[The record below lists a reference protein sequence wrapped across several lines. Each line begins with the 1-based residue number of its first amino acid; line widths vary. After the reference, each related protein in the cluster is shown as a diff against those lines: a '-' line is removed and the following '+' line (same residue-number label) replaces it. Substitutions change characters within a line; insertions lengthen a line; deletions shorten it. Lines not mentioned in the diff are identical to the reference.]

1 MQQLWLPL
9 TSKMKLPIVL
19 VYLTALIVGLSYGM
33 HNPIVPV
40 FSKEI
45 IGASYVELG
54 IIGFTNF
61 LPYMFI
67 PLFVG
72 ILLDKFNNGLLLS
85 AGIALNSASVY
96 LLSISQSVPEVAFFR
111 ALTGVSHAFFWP
123 PCERIITHVET
134 PENRVKSIARFM
146 GFFVGG
152 LMIGPLIGTFLLENL
167 DVGFRILFQFST
179 YAVAIAIITGL
190 LLSKY
195 GKTTQH
201 SVINFGSIKQIT
213 KFPIIVLLL
222 IFCSASF
229 GTFLTIYPAFM
240 NDRSISSVNIELL
253 FFIFGISRLVTLAF
267 VGPLAKRTFHSLI
280 ATILSIAFGM
290 LIVFYSFTFEMFT
303 IAMLIM
309 GFGFTIYF
317 PLTFEIIMRK
327 AKKKFSGGLI
337 GAYEATF
344 GIGWA
349 TGPLFAGIVSDI
361 FSKDAP
367 YFAFFVIGI
376 IITVIIILKRN
387 NLQLQWNQ
395 NLES

>member
-1 MQQLWLPL
+1 MQQLWLPH

-85 AGIALNSASVY
+85 AGIALNTASVY

-111 ALTGVSHAFFWP
+111 ALTGVAHAFFWP
-123 PCERIITHVET
+123 PCERIISHVET

-167 DVGFRILFQFST
+167 DVGFRILFQFFNLCCGHCNNNWT
-179 YAVAIAIITGL
+179 P
-190 LLSKY
+190 
-195 GKTTQH
+195 
-201 SVINFGSIKQIT
+201 FIKI
-213 KFPIIVLLL
+213 
-222 IFCSASF
+222 
-229 GTFLTIYPAFM
+229 
-240 NDRSISSVNIELL
+240 
-253 FFIFGISRLVTLAF
+253 
-267 VGPLAKRTFHSLI
+267 
-280 ATILSIAFGM
+280 
-290 LIVFYSFTFEMFT
+290 
-303 IAMLIM
+303 
-309 GFGFTIYF
+309 
-317 PLTFEIIMRK
+317 
-327 AKKKFSGGLI
+327 
-337 GAYEATF
+337 
-344 GIGWA
+344 W
-349 TGPLFAGIVSDI
+349 
-361 FSKDAP
+361 
-367 YFAFFVIGI
+367 
-376 IITVIIILKRN
+376 
-387 NLQLQWNQ
+387 
-395 NLES
+395 

>member
-1 MQQLWLPL
+1 
-9 TSKMKLPIVL
+9 MKLPILL

-40 FSKEI
+40 FAKEV
-45 IGASYVELG
+45 IGASYFELG
-54 IIGFTNF
+54 IIGLTNF

-85 AGIALNSASVY
+85 AGIAVNTASVY
-96 LLSISQSVPEVAFFR
+96 LLSVSQSVPEVAFFR
-111 ALTGVSHAFFWP
+111 ALTGIAHAFFWP
-123 PCERIITHVET
+123 PCERIISQVEE
-134 PENRVKSIARFM
+134 PERRVKSIAKFM

-152 LMIGPLIGTFLLENL
+152 LMTGPLIGTFLLENF
-167 DVGFRILFQFST
+167 DVTYRILFQYST
-179 YAVAIAIITGL
+179 YTIAIAIITGL

-201 SVINFGSIKQIT
+201 STISFGSIKHIT
-213 KFPIIVLLL
+213 KFPVIVLML
-222 IFCSASF
+222 IFCSTAF

-240 NDRSISSVNIELL
+240 NDRGISESNIELL
-253 FFIFGISRLVTLAF
+253 FFIFGISRLITLAF
-267 VGPLAKRTFHSLI
+267 VGPLEKRTFHSLV
-280 ATILSIAFGM
+280 ATIVSIAVGM
-290 LIVFYSFTFEMFT
+290 LVVFYSATFEMFT

-317 PLTFEIIMRK
+317 PLTFEIIMRNVQ
-327 AKKKFSGGLI
+327 KKFSGGLI

-349 TGPLFAGIVSDI
+349 AGPLFAGIVSHV
-361 FSKDAP
+361 FGKDAP
-367 YFAFFVIGI
+367 YLGFFVIGLIVTGI
-376 IITVIIILKRN
+376 IVLKRN
-387 NLQLQWNQ
+387 KLQIQWKQ
-395 NLES
+395 NI

>member
-1 MQQLWLPL
+1 
-9 TSKMKLPIVL
+9 MKLPILL

-40 FSKEI
+40 FSKEVL
-45 IGASYVELG
+45 GASYLELG
-54 IIGFTNF
+54 IIGLTNF

-85 AGIALNSASVY
+85 AGIALNTASIY

-111 ALTGVSHAFFWP
+111 ALTGMAHAFFWP
-123 PCERIITHVET
+123 PCERIISQVEE

-167 DVGFRILFQFST
+167 DVTYRILFQYAT
-179 YAVAIAIITGL
+179 YTIAIAIITSL

-201 SVINFGSIKQIT
+201 STISFGSIKQII
-213 KFPIIVLLL
+213 KFPVIVMML
-222 IFCSASF
+222 IFCSTAF

-240 NDRSISSVNIELL
+240 NDRSISESNIELL

-267 VGPLAKRTFHSLI
+267 VGPLQRRTFHSLI
-280 ATILSIAFGM
+280 ATILSIAVGM

-327 AKKKFSGGLI
+327 SQKKFSGGLI

-349 TGPLFAGIVSDI
+349 TGPLFAGIVAEA
-361 FSKDAP
+361 FGKDAP
-367 YFAFFVIGI
+367 YLGFFVIGI
-376 IITVIIILKRN
+376 IVTIILVLNRKK
-387 NLQLQWNQ
+387 LQIQWNQ
-395 NLES
+395 NL

>member
-1 MQQLWLPL
+1 
-9 TSKMKLPIVL
+9 MKLPIIL

-40 FSKEI
+40 FSKEVI
-45 IGASYVELG
+45 DASYFELG
-54 IIGFTNF
+54 IIGLTNF

-72 ILLDKFNNGLLLS
+72 VLLDRFNNGLLLS
-85 AGIALNSASVY
+85 AGIALNTASVY
-96 LLSISQSVPEVAFFR
+96 LLSISQSVPEVAAYR
-111 ALTGVSHAFFWP
+111 ALTGVAHAFFWP
-123 PCERIITHVET
+123 PCERIISHVET

-152 LMIGPLIGTFLLENL
+152 LMIGPLIGTYLLENL
-167 DVGFRILFQFST
+167 DVSYRILFQYAT
-179 YAVAIAIITGL
+179 YAVAFAIITGL

-201 SVINFGSIKQIT
+201 TKISLGSIKQIT
-213 KFPIIVLLL
+213 KFPTIVILL
-222 IFCSASF
+222 IFCSGCF

-240 NDRSISSVNIELL
+240 NDRSISVSNIELL
-253 FFIFGISRLVTLAF
+253 FFVFGISRLVTLVF
-267 VGPLAKRTFHSLI
+267 VGPLARRTFHSLI
-280 ATILSIAFGM
+280 ATVLSIALGM

-303 IAMLIM
+303 IAMLVM

-327 AKKKFSGGLI
+327 AQKKFSGGLI

-349 TGPLFAGIVSDI
+349 AGPLFAGIVSEY
-361 FSKDAP
+361 FGKEAP
-367 YFAFFVIGI
+367 YFGFFVIGI
-376 IITVIIILKRN
+376 IVTLILIINRKK
-387 NLQLQWNQ
+387 LQLEWNT
-395 NLES
+395 NL

>member
-1 MQQLWLPL
+1 
-9 TSKMKLPIVL
+9 MKLPILL

-33 HNPIVPV
+33 HNPIVPI

-45 IGASYVELG
+45 IGASYLELG
-54 IIGFTNF
+54 IIGLTNF

-72 ILLDKFNNGLLLS
+72 VLLDKFNNGLLLS
-85 AGIALNSASVY
+85 AGIALNTASIY
-96 LLSISQSVPEVAFFR
+96 LLSISQSVPEIAFFR
-111 ALTGVSHAFFWP
+111 ALTGMAHAFFWP
-123 PCERIITHVET
+123 PCERIITHAES

-167 DVGFRILFQFST
+167 DVTYRILFQYST
-179 YAVAIAIITGL
+179 YAIAFAIITGL
-190 LLSKY
+190 MLSKY

-201 SVINFGSIKQIT
+201 SVISFGSLKQIT
-213 KFPIIVLLL
+213 KFPIVVMIL
-222 IFCSASF
+222 IFCSSAF

-240 NDRSISSVNIELL
+240 NDRSISESHIELL
-253 FFIFGISRLVTLAF
+253 FFIFGISRLATLAF
-267 VGPLAKRTFHSLI
+267 VGPLEKRVFHSLV

-290 LIVFYSFTFEMFT
+290 LIVFYSSTFEMFT

-327 AKKKFSGGLI
+327 SQKKFSGGLI

-349 TGPLFAGIVSDI
+349 AGPLFAGIVSYI
-361 FSKDAP
+361 FDKDAP
-367 YFAFFVIGI
+367 YLGFFVIGI
-376 IITVIIILKRN
+376 IVTMIIILKRN
-387 NLQLQWNQ
+387 KLQVQWN
-395 NLES
+395 NSD

>member
-1 MQQLWLPL
+1 
-9 TSKMKLPIVL
+9 MKLPILL

-40 FSKEI
+40 FSKEV
-45 IGASYVELG
+45 IGASYFELG
-54 IIGFTNF
+54 IIGLANF

-72 ILLDKFNNGLLLS
+72 VLLDKFNNGLLLS
-85 AGIALNSASVY
+85 AGIAVNTASVY

-111 ALTGVSHAFFWP
+111 ALTGIAHAFFWP
-123 PCERIITHVET
+123 PCERIISQVEE
-134 PENRVKSIARFM
+134 PERRVKSIAKFM

-152 LMIGPLIGTFLLENL
+152 LMTGPLIGTFLLENL
-167 DVGFRILFQFST
+167 DVTYRILFQYST
-179 YAVAIAIITGL
+179 YAIAIAIITGL

-201 SVINFGSIKQIT
+201 STISFSSIKHIT
-213 KFPIIVLLL
+213 KFPVIVVML
-222 IFCSASF
+222 IFCSTAF

-240 NDRSISSVNIELL
+240 NDRGISESDIELL

-267 VGPLAKRTFHSLI
+267 VGPLEKRTFHSLV
-280 ATILSIAFGM
+280 ATIVSIAVGM
-290 LIVFYSFTFEMFT
+290 LVVFYSATFEMFT

-317 PLTFEIIMRK
+317 PLTFEIIMRNVQ
-327 AKKKFSGGLI
+327 KKFSGGLI

-349 TGPLFAGIVSDI
+349 AGPLFAGIVSQV
-361 FSKDAP
+361 FGKDAP
-367 YFAFFVIGI
+367 YLGFFVIGLIVTGI
-376 IITVIIILKRN
+376 IVVKRHT
-387 NLQLQWNQ
+387 LEIQWKQ
-395 NLES
+395 NL

>member
-1 MQQLWLPL
+1 
-9 TSKMKLPIVL
+9 MKLPIIL

-40 FSKEI
+40 FSKEVI
-45 IGASYVELG
+45 DASYFELG
-54 IIGFTNF
+54 IIGLTNF

-72 ILLDKFNNGLLLS
+72 ILLDRFNNGLLLS
-85 AGIALNSASVY
+85 AGIALNTASVY
-96 LLSISQSVPEVAFFR
+96 LLSISQSVPEVAAYR
-111 ALTGVSHAFFWP
+111 ALTGVAHAFFWP
-123 PCERIITHVET
+123 PCERIISHVET

-152 LMIGPLIGTFLLENL
+152 LMIGPLIGTYLLENL
-167 DVGFRILFQFST
+167 DVSYRILFQYAT
-179 YAVAIAIITGL
+179 YAVAFAIITGL

-201 SVINFGSIKQIT
+201 TKISLGSIKQIT
-213 KFPIIVLLL
+213 KFPTIVILL
-222 IFCSASF
+222 IFCSGCF

-240 NDRSISSVNIELL
+240 NDRSISVSNIELL
-253 FFIFGISRLVTLAF
+253 FFVFGISRLVTLVF
-267 VGPLAKRTFHSLI
+267 VGPLARRTFHSLI
-280 ATILSIAFGM
+280 ATVLSIALGM

-303 IAMLIM
+303 IAMLVM

-327 AKKKFSGGLI
+327 AQKKFSGGLI

-349 TGPLFAGIVSDI
+349 AGPLFAGIVSEY
-361 FSKDAP
+361 FGKEAP
-367 YFAFFVIGI
+367 YFGFFVIGI
-376 IITVIIILKRN
+376 IVTLILIINRKK
-387 NLQLQWNQ
+387 LQLEWNT
-395 NLES
+395 NL

>member
-1 MQQLWLPL
+1 
-9 TSKMKLPIVL
+9 MKLPILL

-40 FSKEI
+40 FSKEV
-45 IGASYVELG
+45 IGASYLELG
-54 IIGFTNF
+54 IIGLTNF

-85 AGIALNSASVY
+85 AGIALNTASIY
-96 LLSISQSVPEVAFFR
+96 LLSISQSVPEIAFFR
-111 ALTGVSHAFFWP
+111 ALTGMAHAFFWP
-123 PCERIITHVET
+123 PCERIISQVED

-167 DVGFRILFQFST
+167 DVTYRILFQYST
-179 YAVAIAIITGL
+179 YAIAIAIITSL

-201 SVINFGSIKQIT
+201 STIAFGSIKQMT
-213 KFPIIVLLL
+213 KFPVIVIML
-222 IFCSASF
+222 IFCSTAF

-240 NDRSISSVNIELL
+240 NDRSISESNIELL
-253 FFIFGISRLVTLAF
+253 FFIFGISRLATLAF
-267 VGPLAKRTFHSLI
+267 VGPLQRRTFHSLI
-280 ATILSIAFGM
+280 ATILSIAAGM
-290 LIVFYSFTFEMFT
+290 LVVFYSFTFEMFT

-327 AKKKFSGGLI
+327 SQKKFSGGLI

-349 TGPLFAGIVSDI
+349 AGPLFAGIVAEA
-361 FSKDAP
+361 FGKDTP
-367 YFAFFVIGI
+367 YLGFFVIGI
-376 IITVIIILKRN
+376 IVTLILVLNRKK
-387 NLQLQWNQ
+387 LQIQWNQ
-395 NLES
+395 NL

>member
-1 MQQLWLPL
+1 
-9 TSKMKLPIVL
+9 MKLPILL

-40 FSKEI
+40 FSKEV
-45 IGASYVELG
+45 IGASYFELG
-54 IIGFTNF
+54 IIGLTNF

-85 AGIALNSASVY
+85 AGIAVNTASVY
-96 LLSISQSVPEVAFFR
+96 LLSVSQSVPEIAFFR
-111 ALTGVSHAFFWP
+111 ALTGIAHAFFWP
-123 PCERIITHVET
+123 PCERIISQVEE
-134 PENRVKSIARFM
+134 PERRVKSIAKFM

-152 LMIGPLIGTFLLENL
+152 LMTGPLIGTFLLENF
-167 DVGFRILFQFST
+167 DVTYRILFQYST
-179 YAVAIAIITGL
+179 YAIAIAIITGL

-201 SVINFGSIKQIT
+201 STISFGSIKHIT
-213 KFPIIVLLL
+213 KFPVIVLML
-222 IFCSASF
+222 IFCSTAF

-240 NDRSISSVNIELL
+240 NDRGISESNIELL

-267 VGPLAKRTFHSLI
+267 VGPLEKRTFHSLV
-280 ATILSIAFGM
+280 ATIVSIAVGM
-290 LIVFYSFTFEMFT
+290 LVVFYSATFEMFT

-317 PLTFEIIMRK
+317 PLTFEIIMRNVQ
-327 AKKKFSGGLI
+327 KKFSGGLI

-349 TGPLFAGIVSDI
+349 AGPLFAGIVSHV
-361 FSKDAP
+361 FGKDAP
-367 YFAFFVIGI
+367 YLGFFIIGLIVTGI
-376 IITVIIILKRN
+376 IVLKRN
-387 NLQLQWNQ
+387 KLQIQWKQ
-395 NLES
+395 NI

>member
-1 MQQLWLPL
+1 
-9 TSKMKLPIVL
+9 MKLPILL

-40 FSKEI
+40 FSKEV
-45 IGASYVELG
+45 IGASYLELG
-54 IIGFTNF
+54 IIGLTNF

-85 AGIALNSASVY
+85 AGIALNTASIY
-96 LLSISQSVPEVAFFR
+96 LLSISQSVPEIAFFR
-111 ALTGVSHAFFWP
+111 ALTGMAHAFFWP
-123 PCERIITHVET
+123 PCERIISQVED

-167 DVGFRILFQFST
+167 DVTYRILFQYST
-179 YAVAIAIITGL
+179 YAIAIAIITSL

-201 SVINFGSIKQIT
+201 STIAFGSIKQMT
-213 KFPIIVLLL
+213 KFPVIVIML
-222 IFCSASF
+222 IFCSTAF

-240 NDRSISSVNIELL
+240 NDRSISESNIELL

-267 VGPLAKRTFHSLI
+267 IGPLQRRTFHSLI
-280 ATILSIAFGM
+280 ATILSIAAGM
-290 LIVFYSFTFEMFT
+290 LVVFYSFTFEMFT

-327 AKKKFSGGLI
+327 SQKKFSGGLI

-344 GIGWA
+344 RLRRA
-349 TGPLFAGIVSDI
+349 GPPLCAGIVAEA
-361 FSKDAP
+361 FGKDTP
-367 YFAFFVIGI
+367 YLGFFVIGKI
-376 IITVIIILKRN
+376 GKQNQETSSEN
-387 NLQLQWNQ
+387 NSKSLN
-395 NLES
+395 

>member
-1 MQQLWLPL
+1 
-9 TSKMKLPIVL
+9 MKLPILL

-45 IGASYVELG
+45 IGASYLELG
-54 IIGFTNF
+54 IIGLTNF

-85 AGIALNSASVY
+85 AGITLNTASIY
-96 LLSISQSVPEVAFFR
+96 LLSISQSVPEIAFFR
-111 ALTGVSHAFFWP
+111 ALTGMAHAFFWP
-123 PCERIITHVET
+123 PCERIISQVED

-167 DVGFRILFQFST
+167 DVTYRILFQYST
-179 YAVAIAIITGL
+179 YAIAIAIITSL

-201 SVINFGSIKQIT
+201 STISLGSIKQMT
-213 KFPIIVLLL
+213 KFPVIVIML
-222 IFCSASF
+222 IFCSTAF

-240 NDRSISSVNIELL
+240 NDRSISESNIELL
-253 FFIFGISRLVTLAF
+253 FFIFGISRLATLAF
-267 VGPLAKRTFHSLI
+267 VGPLQRRTFHSLI
-280 ATILSIAFGM
+280 ATILSIAAGM
-290 LIVFYSFTFEMFT
+290 LVVFYSFTFEMFT

-327 AKKKFSGGLI
+327 SQKKFSGGLI

-349 TGPLFAGIVSDI
+349 AGPLFAGIVAEA
-361 FSKDAP
+361 FGKDTP
-367 YFAFFVIGI
+367 YLGFFVIGI
-376 IITVIIILKRN
+376 IVTLILVLNRKK
-387 NLQLQWNQ
+387 LQIQWNQ
-395 NLES
+395 NL

>member
-1 MQQLWLPL
+1 
-9 TSKMKLPIVL
+9 MKLPILL

-40 FSKEI
+40 FSKEV
-45 IGASYVELG
+45 IGASYFELG
-54 IIGFTNF
+54 VIGLANF

-85 AGIALNSASVY
+85 AGIALNTAYIY
-96 LLSISQSVPEVAFFR
+96 LLSISQSVPEIAFFR
-111 ALTGVSHAFFWP
+111 ALTGMAHAFFWP
-123 PCERIITHVET
+123 PCERIISQVED
-134 PENRVKSIARFM
+134 PENRIKSIARFM

-167 DVGFRILFQFST
+167 DVTYRILFQYST
-179 YAVAIAIITGL
+179 YAIAIAIITSL

-201 SVINFGSIKQIT
+201 STISFGAIKQIT
-213 KFPIIVLLL
+213 KFPVIVIML
-222 IFCSASF
+222 IFCSTAF

-240 NDRSISSVNIELL
+240 NDRSISESNIELL

-267 VGPLAKRTFHSLI
+267 VGPLQRRTFHSLI
-280 ATILSIAFGM
+280 ATILSIAAGM

-327 AKKKFSGGLI
+327 SQKRFSGGLI

-349 TGPLFAGIVSDI
+349 AGPLFAGIVAEA
-361 FSKDAP
+361 FGKDAP
-367 YFAFFVIGI
+367 YLGFFVIGI
-376 IITVIIILKRN
+376 IVTIILVLNRKK
-387 NLQLQWNQ
+387 LQIEWNQ
-395 NLES
+395 NL

>member
-1 MQQLWLPL
+1 
-9 TSKMKLPIVL
+9 MKLPILL

-40 FSKEI
+40 FSKEVL
-45 IGASYVELG
+45 GASYFELG
-54 IIGFTNF
+54 IIGLTNF

-72 ILLDKFNNGLLLS
+72 MLLDRFNNGLLLT
-85 AGIALNSASVY
+85 AGIALNTTSVY

-111 ALTGVSHAFFWP
+111 ALTGMAHAFFWP
-123 PCERIITHVET
+123 PCERIISQVED
-134 PENRVKSIARFM
+134 PSRRVKSIAKFM

-152 LMIGPLIGTFLLENL
+152 LMTGPLIGTFLLENF
-167 DVGFRILFQFST
+167 DVTYRILFQYAT
-179 YAVAIAIITGL
+179 YAIAFAIITSL

-201 SVINFGSIKQIT
+201 STISFGSIKQIA
-213 KFPIIVLLL
+213 KFPVIVIML
-222 IFCSASF
+222 IFCSTAF

-240 NDRSISSVNIELL
+240 NDRGISESNIELL
-253 FFIFGISRLVTLAF
+253 FFIFGTSRLVTLAF
-267 VGPLAKRTFHSLI
+267 VGPLEKRTFHSLV
-280 ATILSIAFGM
+280 ATIISIAGGM
-290 LIVFYSFTFEMFT
+290 LIVFYSSTFEMFT

-317 PLTFEIIMRK
+317 PLTFEIIMRNVQ
-327 AKKKFSGGLI
+327 KKFSGGLI

-349 TGPLFAGIVSDI
+349 TGPLFAGIVSQI
-361 FSKDAP
+361 FGKDTP
-367 YFAFFVIGI
+367 YLGFFVIGLIVTAI
-376 IITVIIILKRN
+376 IVLKRN
-387 NLQLQWNQ
+387 KLQIQWKQ
-395 NLES
+395 NL

>member
-1 MQQLWLPL
+1 
-9 TSKMKLPIVL
+9 MKLPILL

-45 IGASYVELG
+45 IGASYLELG
-54 IIGFTNF
+54 IIGLTNF

-85 AGIALNSASVY
+85 AGITLNTASIY
-96 LLSISQSVPEVAFFR
+96 LLSISQSVPEIAFFR
-111 ALTGVSHAFFWP
+111 ALTGMAHAFFWP
-123 PCERIITHVET
+123 PCERIISQVED

-167 DVGFRILFQFST
+167 DVTYRILFQYST
-179 YAVAIAIITGL
+179 YAIAIAIITSL

-201 SVINFGSIKQIT
+201 STIAFGSIKQMT
-213 KFPIIVLLL
+213 KFPVIVIML
-222 IFCSASF
+222 IFCSTAF

-240 NDRSISSVNIELL
+240 NDRSISESNIELL
-253 FFIFGISRLVTLAF
+253 FFIFGISRLATLAF
-267 VGPLAKRTFHSLI
+267 VGPLQRRTFHSLI
-280 ATILSIAFGM
+280 ATILSIAAGM
-290 LIVFYSFTFEMFT
+290 LVVFYSFTFEMFT

-327 AKKKFSGGLI
+327 SQKKFSGGLI

-349 TGPLFAGIVSDI
+349 AGPLFAGIVAEA
-361 FSKDAP
+361 FGKDTP
-367 YFAFFVIGI
+367 YLGFFVIGI
-376 IITVIIILKRN
+376 IVTLILVLNRKK
-387 NLQLQWNQ
+387 LQIQWNQ
-395 NLES
+395 NL

>member
-1 MQQLWLPL
+1 
-9 TSKMKLPIVL
+9 MKLPILL

-40 FSKEI
+40 FSKEV
-45 IGASYVELG
+45 IGASYFELG
-54 IIGFTNF
+54 IIGLTNF

-85 AGIALNSASVY
+85 AGIAVNTASVY
-96 LLSISQSVPEVAFFR
+96 LLSVSQSVPEVAFFR
-111 ALTGVSHAFFWP
+111 ALTGIAHAFFWP
-123 PCERIITHVET
+123 PCERIISQVEE
-134 PENRVKSIARFM
+134 PERRVKSIAKFM

-152 LMIGPLIGTFLLENL
+152 LMTGPLIGTFLLESF
-167 DVGFRILFQFST
+167 DVTYRILFQYST
-179 YAVAIAIITGL
+179 YTIAIAIITGL

-201 SVINFGSIKQIT
+201 STISFGSIKHIT
-213 KFPIIVLLL
+213 KFPVIVLML
-222 IFCSASF
+222 IFCSTAF

-240 NDRSISSVNIELL
+240 NDRGVSESNIELL

-267 VGPLAKRTFHSLI
+267 VGPLEKRTFHSLV
-280 ATILSIAFGM
+280 ATIVSIAVGM
-290 LIVFYSFTFEMFT
+290 LVVFYSATFEMFT

-317 PLTFEIIMRK
+317 PLTFEIIMRNVQ
-327 AKKKFSGGLI
+327 KKFSGGLI

-349 TGPLFAGIVSDI
+349 AGPLFAGIVSHV
-361 FSKDAP
+361 FGKDAP
-367 YFAFFVIGI
+367 YLGFFVIGLIVTGI
-376 IITVIIILKRN
+376 IVLKRN
-387 NLQLQWNQ
+387 KLQIQWKQ
-395 NLES
+395 NI

>member
-1 MQQLWLPL
+1 
-9 TSKMKLPIVL
+9 MKLPILL

-40 FSKEI
+40 FSKEV
-45 IGASYVELG
+45 IGASYFELG
-54 IIGFTNF
+54 IIGLANF

-85 AGIALNSASVY
+85 AGIALNTASIY
-96 LLSISQSVPEVAFFR
+96 LLSISQSIPEVAFFR
-111 ALTGVSHAFFWP
+111 ALTGMAHAFFWP
-123 PCERIITHVET
+123 PCERIISQVED
-134 PENRVKSIARFM
+134 PANRVKSIARFM

-167 DVGFRILFQFST
+167 DVTYRILFQYAT
-179 YAVAIAIITGL
+179 YAIAIAIITSL

-201 SVINFGSIKQIT
+201 STISLGSIKQMT
-213 KFPIIVLLL
+213 KFPVIVIML
-222 IFCSASF
+222 IFCSTAF

-240 NDRSISSVNIELL
+240 NDRSISESNIELL

-267 VGPLAKRTFHSLI
+267 VGPLQRKTFHSLI
-280 ATILSIAFGM
+280 ATILSIAVGM

-327 AKKKFSGGLI
+327 SQKKFSGGLI

-349 TGPLFAGIVSDI
+349 TGPLFAGIVAEA
-361 FSKDAP
+361 FGKDAP
-367 YFAFFVIGI
+367 YLGFFVIGI
-376 IITVIIILKRN
+376 IVTLILVLNRKK
-387 NLQLQWNQ
+387 LQIQWNQ
-395 NLES
+395 NL

>member
-1 MQQLWLPL
+1 
-9 TSKMKLPIVL
+9 MKLPIIL

-45 IGASYVELG
+45 IGASYFELG
-54 IIGFTNF
+54 IIGMTNF

-72 ILLDKFNNGLLLS
+72 VLLDRFNNGLLLS
-85 AGIALNSASVY
+85 AGIAINTASIY
-96 LLSISQSVPEVAFFR
+96 LLSISQTVPEVALYR
-111 ALTGVSHAFFWP
+111 ALTGAAHAFFWP
-123 PCERIITHVET
+123 PCERIISHLES

-167 DVGFRILFQFST
+167 EVTYRILFQYSM
-179 YAVAIAIITGL
+179 YAVAISIITGL
-190 LLSKY
+190 LLANY
-195 GKTTQH
+195 GKTSQH
-201 SVINFGSIKQIT
+201 STISLGSIKQIT
-213 KFPIIVLLL
+213 KFPIIVLML

-240 NDRSISSVNIELL
+240 NDRSISGTNIELL
-253 FFIFGISRLVTLAF
+253 FFVFGISRLITLVF
-267 VGPLAKRTFHSLI
+267 VGPLGRRTFQSLV
-280 ATILSIAFGM
+280 ATILSISVGM
-290 LIVFYSFTFEMFT
+290 LIVFYSHTFEMFT

-317 PLTFEIIMRK
+317 PLTFGIIMRK
-327 AKKKFSGGLI
+327 AQKKFSGGLI

-349 TGPLFAGIVSDI
+349 SGPLFAGIVSE
-361 FSKDAP
+361 FFGNDAP
-367 YFAFFVIGI
+367 YLSFFIIGLI
-376 IITVIIILKRN
+376 VTSIIILKRKKM
-387 NLQLQWNQ
+387 QLQWNQ
-395 NLES
+395 NS

>member
-1 MQQLWLPL
+1 
-9 TSKMKLPIVL
+9 MKFPILL

-45 IGASYVELG
+45 IGASYFELG
-54 IIGFTNF
+54 IIGLTNF

-85 AGIALNSASVY
+85 AGIALNTASVY

-111 ALTGVSHAFFWP
+111 ALTGMAHAFFWP
-123 PCERIITHVET
+123 PCERIISHVES

-167 DVGFRILFQFST
+167 DVTYRILFQYAT
-179 YAVAIAIITGL
+179 YAIAFAIITGL
-190 LLSKY
+190 MLSKY

-201 SVINFGSIKQIT
+201 SIISFGSIKQIT
-213 KFPIIVLLL
+213 KFPIIVMML
-222 IFCSASF
+222 IFCSSAF

-240 NDRSISSVNIELL
+240 NDRSISESHIELL
-253 FFIFGISRLVTLAF
+253 FFIFGISRLTTLAF
-267 VGPLAKRTFHSLI
+267 IGPLEKRTFHSLI
-280 ATILSIAFGM
+280 ATMLSIALGM
-290 LIVFYSFTFEMFT
+290 LIVFYSSTFEMFA
-303 IAMLIM
+303 IAMLVM

-327 AKKKFSGGLI
+327 AQKKFSGGLI

-344 GIGWA
+344 GVGWA
-349 TGPLFAGIVSDI
+349 TGPLFAGIVSEI
-361 FSKDAP
+361 FYKDTP
-367 YFAFFVIGI
+367 YLGFFIIGVIVTGI
-376 IITVIIILKRN
+376 LILKRN
-387 NLQLQWNQ
+387 KLQVQWNHG
-395 NLES
+395 S

>member
-1 MQQLWLPL
+1 
-9 TSKMKLPIVL
+9 MKFPIFL

-45 IGASYVELG
+45 IGASYFELG
-54 IIGFTNF
+54 IIGLTNF

-85 AGIALNSASVY
+85 AGIALNTASVY
-96 LLSISQSVPEVAFFR
+96 MLSISQSVPEVAFFR
-111 ALTGVSHAFFWP
+111 ALTGMAHAFFWP
-123 PCERIITHVET
+123 PCERIISHVES

-167 DVGFRILFQFST
+167 DVTYRILFQYAT
-179 YAVAIAIITGL
+179 YAIAFAIITGL
-190 LLSKY
+190 MLSKY

-201 SVINFGSIKQIT
+201 SIISFGSIKQIT
-213 KFPIIVLLL
+213 KFPIIVMML
-222 IFCSASF
+222 IFCSSAF

-240 NDRSISSVNIELL
+240 NDRSISESHIELL

-267 VGPLAKRTFHSLI
+267 VGPLEKRTFHSLV
-280 ATILSIAFGM
+280 ATMLSIAIGM
-290 LIVFYSFTFEMFT
+290 LIVFYSSTFEMFT
-303 IAMLIM
+303 IAMLVM

-327 AKKKFSGGLI
+327 AQKKFSGGLI

-349 TGPLFAGIVSDI
+349 TGPLFAGIVSEI
-361 FSKDAP
+361 FYKDTP
-367 YFAFFVIGI
+367 YLGFFIIGI
-376 IITVIIILKRN
+376 IVTGIIILKRN
-387 NLQLQWNQ
+387 KLQIQWDQ
-395 NLES
+395 SA

>member
-1 MQQLWLPL
+1 
-9 TSKMKLPIVL
+9 MKLPILL

-40 FSKEI
+40 FSKEV
-45 IGASYVELG
+45 IGASYFELG
-54 IIGFTNF
+54 IIGLSNF

-85 AGIALNSASVY
+85 AGITLNTASIY
-96 LLSISQSVPEVAFFR
+96 LLSVSQSVPEIAFFR
-111 ALTGVSHAFFWP
+111 ALTGMAHAFFWP
-123 PCERIITHVET
+123 PCERIISQVED
-134 PENRVKSIARFM
+134 PQNRVKSIARFM

-152 LMIGPLIGTFLLENL
+152 LMIGPLIGTFLLENF
-167 DVGFRILFQFST
+167 DVTYRILFQYAT
-179 YAVAIAIITGL
+179 YAIAIAIITSL

-195 GKTTQH
+195 GKTTQD
-201 SVINFGSIKQIT
+201 STIAFGSIKQIT
-213 KFPIIVLLL
+213 KFPVIVIML
-222 IFCSASF
+222 IFCSTAF

-240 NDRSISSVNIELL
+240 NDRSISESNIELL

-267 VGPLAKRTFHSLI
+267 VGPLQRKTFHSLI
-280 ATILSIAFGM
+280 ATILSIAAGM
-290 LIVFYSFTFEMFT
+290 LIVFYSFSFEMFT

-327 AKKKFSGGLI
+327 SQKKFSGGLI

-349 TGPLFAGIVSDI
+349 SGPLFAGIVADA
-361 FSKDAP
+361 FGKDAP
-367 YFAFFVIGI
+367 YLGFFVIGI
-376 IITVIIILKRN
+376 IVTLILVLNRKK
-387 NLQLQWNQ
+387 LQIQWNQ
-395 NLES
+395 NL

>member
-1 MQQLWLPL
+1 
-9 TSKMKLPIVL
+9 MKLPILL

-40 FSKEI
+40 FSKEV

-54 IIGFTNF
+54 IIGLANF

-85 AGIALNSASVY
+85 AGIAVNTASVY
-96 LLSISQSVPEVAFFR
+96 LLSISQSVPEIAFFR
-111 ALTGVSHAFFWP
+111 ALTGIAHAFFWP
-123 PCERIITHVET
+123 PCERIISQVEE
-134 PENRVKSIARFM
+134 PERRVKSIAKFM

-152 LMIGPLIGTFLLENL
+152 LMTGPLIGTFLLENF
-167 DVGFRILFQFST
+167 DVTYRILFQYAT
-179 YAVAIAIITGL
+179 YTIALAIITGL

-201 SVINFGSIKQIT
+201 STISLGSIKHIT
-213 KFPIIVLLL
+213 KFPVIVLML
-222 IFCSASF
+222 IFCSTAF

-240 NDRSISSVNIELL
+240 NDRGISESNIELL

-267 VGPLAKRTFHSLI
+267 VGPLEKRTFHSLV
-280 ATILSIAFGM
+280 ATIVSIAVGM
-290 LIVFYSFTFEMFT
+290 LVVFYSATFEMFT

-317 PLTFEIIMRK
+317 PLTFEIIMRNVQ
-327 AKKKFSGGLI
+327 KKFSGGLI

-349 TGPLFAGIVSDI
+349 AGPLFAGIVSQV
-361 FSKDAP
+361 FGKDAP
-367 YFAFFVIGI
+367 YLGFFVIGLIVTGI
-376 IITVIIILKRN
+376 IVLKRN
-387 NLQLQWNQ
+387 KLQIQWKQ
-395 NLES
+395 NI

>member
-1 MQQLWLPL
+1 
-9 TSKMKLPIVL
+9 MKLPIIL

-40 FSKEI
+40 FSKEVI
-45 IGASYVELG
+45 DASYFELG
-54 IIGFTNF
+54 IIGLTNF

-72 ILLDKFNNGLLLS
+72 ILLDRFNNGLLLS
-85 AGIALNSASVY
+85 AGIALNTASVY
-96 LLSISQSVPEVAFFR
+96 LLSISQSVPEVAAYR
-111 ALTGVSHAFFWP
+111 ALTGVAHAFFWP
-123 PCERIITHVET
+123 PCERIISHVET

-152 LMIGPLIGTFLLENL
+152 LMIGPLIGTYLLENL
-167 DVGFRILFQFST
+167 DVSYRILFQYAT
-179 YAVAIAIITGL
+179 YAVAFAIITGL

-201 SVINFGSIKQIT
+201 TKISLGSIKQIT
-213 KFPIIVLLL
+213 KFPTIVILL
-222 IFCSASF
+222 IFCSACF

-240 NDRSISSVNIELL
+240 NDRSISVSNIELL
-253 FFIFGISRLVTLAF
+253 FFVFGISRLVTLVF
-267 VGPLAKRTFHSLI
+267 VGPLARRTFHSLI
-280 ATILSIAFGM
+280 ATVLSIALGM
-290 LIVFYSFTFEMFT
+290 LIVFYSFSFEMFT
-303 IAMLIM
+303 IAMLVM

-327 AKKKFSGGLI
+327 AQKKFSGGLI

-349 TGPLFAGIVSDI
+349 AGPLFAGIVSEY
-361 FSKDAP
+361 FGKEAP
-367 YFAFFVIGI
+367 YFGFFVIGI
-376 IITVIIILKRN
+376 IVTLILIINRKK
-387 NLQLQWNQ
+387 LQLEWNT
-395 NLES
+395 NL

>member
-1 MQQLWLPL
+1 
-9 TSKMKLPIVL
+9 MKLPIIL

-45 IGASYVELG
+45 IGASYFELG
-54 IIGFTNF
+54 IIGMTNF

-72 ILLDKFNNGLLLS
+72 VLLDRFNNGLLLS
-85 AGIALNSASVY
+85 AGIALNTASVY
-96 LLSISQSVPEVAFFR
+96 LLSISQTVPEVALYR
-111 ALTGVSHAFFWP
+111 ALTGVAHAFFWP
-123 PCERIITHVET
+123 PCERIISHIES
-134 PENRVKSIARFM
+134 PEHRVRSIARFM

-152 LMIGPLIGTFLLENL
+152 LMIGPLIGTFLLEDL
-167 DVGFRILFQFST
+167 DVTYRILFQFSM
-179 YAVAIAIITGL
+179 YAVAIAIVTGL

-195 GKTTQH
+195 EKTTQH
-201 SVINFGSIKQIT
+201 STISLGSIKQIT
-213 KFPIIVLLL
+213 KFPTIILML

-240 NDRSISSVNIELL
+240 NDRSISGTNIELL
-253 FFIFGISRLVTLAF
+253 FFIFGISRLITLAF
-267 VGPLAKRTFHSLI
+267 VGPLGRRTFQSLV
-280 ATILSIAFGM
+280 ATILSISVGM
-290 LIVFYSFTFEMFT
+290 LIVFYSHTFEMFT

-327 AKKKFSGGLI
+327 AQKKFSGGLI

-349 TGPLFAGIVSDI
+349 AGPLFAGIVSE
-361 FSKDAP
+361 FFGNDAP
-367 YFAFFVIGI
+367 YLAFFVIGLI
-376 IITVIIILKRN
+376 VTSIIILKRKKM
-387 NLQLQWNQ
+387 QLQWNQ
-395 NLES
+395 NS

>member
-1 MQQLWLPL
+1 
-9 TSKMKLPIVL
+9 MKLPILL

-40 FSKEI
+40 FSKEVL
-45 IGASYVELG
+45 GASYLELG
-54 IIGFTNF
+54 IIGLTNF

-85 AGIALNSASVY
+85 AGIALNTASIY

-111 ALTGVSHAFFWP
+111 ALTGMAHAFFWP
-123 PCERIITHVET
+123 PCERIISQVEE

-167 DVGFRILFQFST
+167 DVTYRILFQYAT
-179 YAVAIAIITGL
+179 YTIAIAIITSL

-201 SVINFGSIKQIT
+201 STISFGSIKQIT
-213 KFPIIVLLL
+213 KFPIIVIML
-222 IFCSASF
+222 IFCSTAF

-240 NDRSISSVNIELL
+240 NDRSISESNIELL
-253 FFIFGISRLVTLAF
+253 FFIFGISRLVTLGF
-267 VGPLAKRTFHSLI
+267 IGPLQRRTFHSLI
-280 ATILSIAFGM
+280 ATILSIAAGM

-327 AKKKFSGGLI
+327 SQKKFSGGLI

-349 TGPLFAGIVSDI
+349 AGPLFAGIAAES
-361 FSKDAP
+361 FGKDAP
-367 YFAFFVIGI
+367 YLGFFVIGMI
-376 IITVIIILKRN
+376 VTLILVLNRKK
-387 NLQLQWNQ
+387 LQIQWNQ
-395 NLES
+395 NL